1 MALKEYDP
9 GQVQLSFF
17 GVIVTGFADGTMI
30 TVERDEKT
38 WTKKVGADGEVA
50 RTRVRNSSGKITF
63 TLMSTSSSN
72 AELAALIIIDEF
84 SGAGVGPA
92 LVKDNS
98 GIDLHAAAE
107 AWLSGPPPAEYGDES
122 SDREYELDCADLD
135 MFSGGN

>member
-9 GQVQLSFF
+9 GEVQLSFF
-17 GVIVTGFADGTMI
+17 GVIPTGFAEGTMI

-72 AELAALIIIDEF
+72 LELAALIIADEV

-92 LVKDNS
+92 FVKDNS
-98 GIDLHAAAE
+98 GNDLHAAAE
-107 AWLSGPPPAEYGDES
+107 AWLDGPPPAEYGDES
-122 SDREYELDCADLD
+122 SDREYVLDCADLD